1 MLIFRYHLLQ
11 QQIYIFNCN
20 LAAYWVT
27 NPDNII
33 RHNHA
38 AGGTHFGFWYRM
50 HKHPDGPSYT
60 TSICQQKVELGEFFN
75 NTVHSQGW
83 YGLWIFK
90 QYSPVVGGR

>member
-1 MLIFRYHLLQ
+1 MLFL
-11 QQIYIFNCN
+11 C

-27 NPDNII
+27 NPANTI

-50 HKHPDGPSYT
+50 HEHPDVPSYDPN
-60 TSICQQKVELGEFFN
+60 ICQQKMELQEFFN

-83 YGLWIFK
+83 FGLWIFES
-90 QYSPVVGGR
+90 YFPVVGGR